1 MQQFLRASEIGSY
14 LFCARAWWYQKQEIT
29 PENQHQLNM
38 GTAYHH
44 IHGRDVLLARALQA
58 AGWLFLLAALVI
70 LAAALTWQW
79 LD

>member
-1 MQQFLRASEIGSY
+1 MQSVRASEIGTY
-14 LFCARAWWYQKQEIT
+14 LFCARAWWYQQQGIT
-29 PENQHQLNM
+29 PENQQQLNT

-44 IHGRDVLLARALQA
+44 LHGRDVVLARVFQA

-70 LAAALTWQW
+70 LAAGLTWQW